1 MRNNSSVYPSDSVEM
16 IENHRFDNDYE
27 RSTLAVDMSK
37 RMLTADGSSKRYDRR
52 GRRTTVA
59 CVPHSSMPILD
70 DNGIGA
76 ERKVH
81 HQSWSELSTSG
92 LFRDAGVGKPPRS
105 RAKRVESSEEIFLED
120 IQDEDLEPSS
130 FPSPSTPLRRDEEMS
145 TLFFRDGLRK
155 IDFVLAYEDSDFRR
169 NEYRDMFQKNL
180 RKAGLEL
187 EIEDKSLSQ
196 DGKTYFLK
204 IHAPYTILRKHAE
217 VLNIKRPIKH
227 KYAEE
232 SFACEDIKPEKDN
245 FIVRFFPSSFRDL
258 FSYDRTLIPDDI
270 DKSDQNYSGSSV
282 NGTLGSR
289 SSCRDVIKYTD
300 AQRSRI
306 VWEILIRTPHHG
318 DGRASTG
325 VLYLVSNGTYT
336 AAYPLHDG
344 PYGKGAYKKEEGE
357 PNLRRLLYSEWARF
371 GCWYKRQPLCLI
383 RRYFGEKTALYFAW
397 LGFYTT
403 MLIPAAFLGLFTMIY
418 GISTMKSNIPSK
430 EICDPDGPGSFP
442 MCPQCDKRCDY
453 WTLKDGCLFSQIV
466 HLFDNAAT
474 VGFAVFMSL
483 WATMFME
490 FWKRKQ
496 ATLAWEWNLADLD
509 YGMEQIRPEYEST
522 VKNYRLNPV
531 TMAIEPF
538 LPFWS
543 KVYRIAAANS
553 AVLFVLSLLLAT
565 VFGLIVY
572 RIILVTVLTA
582 SDHHIWKTYA
592 KITTSITASLVNLVV
607 IVIMDKVYREL
618 TAKLTNLEQPRTQRE
633 YEDSFTF
640 KMFLFEFINMYSSL
654 IYIAFFKGRFFGHPG
669 QAFTLFGFR
678 QDQCELGGCL
688 FEVCV
693 QLAIIMVGK
702 QILNNISELSWA
714 EMMNWW
720 KRWWRT
726 RDGPKDRVATTRWEI
741 DYNLLECDRM
751 ALFDEYLEMVI
762 QFGFVTLFVA
772 AFPLAP
778 LFALLNN
785 IVEIRLDAYKYVT
798 QLRRP
803 LSARVPNIG
812 AWQAILKGLSVFA
825 VISNAFM
832 IAYTSDF
839 IPRLVYMFVTSK
851 NRTLDGYIDNSLSLF
866 NTSDFSDEVRPDEPM
881 LGDLKITVC
890 RYQDYRNPPNHTDPY
905 QLNMR
910 YWHIFAARLSFVV
923 VFEHL
928 VFFITSILAYMI
940 PDIPKSVQQKIM
952 RKRHLAREALYR
964 TEAEEARTVL
974 ETTDETLTGE
984 GDSAILPC

>member
-105 RAKRVESSEEIFLED
+105 RAKRVESNEEIFLED

-187 EIEDKSLSQ
+187 EIEDKSSQVDSEQHQLDKPRFSIAYERHLRTLS
-196 DGKTYFLK
+196 
-204 IHAPYTILRKHAE
+204 E
-217 VLNIKRPIKH
+217 H

-531 TMAIEPF
+531 TMSRF
-538 LPFWS
+538 FRFWS

-678 QDQCELGGCL
+678 QDQVTKIRLL
-688 FEVCV
+688 PVCTSIDIV
-693 QLAIIMVGK
+693 YCR
-702 QILNNISELSWA
+702 

-890 RYQDYRNPPNHTDPY
+890 R
-905 QLNMR
+905 
-910 YWHIFAARLSFVV
+910 
-923 VFEHL
+923 
-928 VFFITSILAYMI
+928 
-940 PDIPKSVQQKIM
+940 
-952 RKRHLAREALYR
+952 
-964 TEAEEARTVL
+964 
-974 ETTDETLTGE
+974 
-984 GDSAILPC
+984 

>member
-105 RAKRVESSEEIFLED
+105 RAKRVESNEEIFLED

-187 EIEDKSLSQ
+187 EIEDKSSQVDSEQHQLDKPRFSIAYERHLRTLS
-196 DGKTYFLK
+196 
-204 IHAPYTILRKHAE
+204 E
-217 VLNIKRPIKH
+217 H

-531 TMAIEPF
+531 TMSRF
-538 LPFWS
+538 FRFWS

-678 QDQCELGGCL
+678 QDQVTKIRLLPVCTSIDIVYCREMMNWWKRWWRTRDGPKDRVATTRWEIDYNLLECDRMALFDEFFGHPGQAFTLFGFRQDQCELGGCL

-751 ALFDEYLEMVI
+751 ALFDDTLKW
-762 QFGFVTLFVA
+762 FGFVTLFVA

-890 RYQDYRNPPNHTDPY
+890 R
-905 QLNMR
+905 
-910 YWHIFAARLSFVV
+910 
-923 VFEHL
+923 
-928 VFFITSILAYMI
+928 
-940 PDIPKSVQQKIM
+940 
-952 RKRHLAREALYR
+952 
-964 TEAEEARTVL
+964 
-974 ETTDETLTGE
+974 
-984 GDSAILPC
+984 

>member
-1 MRNNSSVYPSDSVEM
+1 MRNNSSSVHPIDRVDNQEINYSSNKDYLPSS
-16 IENHRFDNDYE
+16 
-27 RSTLAVDMSK
+27 LAVDVNKRLHFLQTPPNTMSQNSEK
-37 RMLTADGSSKRYDRR
+37 R

-59 CVPHSSMPILD
+59 CVSPHMNEILNDYDRHHHRSLTELHTFGKYNEHGVYRNGKKSST
-70 DNGIGA
+70 
-76 ERKVH
+76 K
-81 HQSWSELSTSG
+81 LS
-92 LFRDAGVGKPPRS
+92 D
-105 RAKRVESSEEIFLED
+105 EMFLED
-120 IQDEDLEPSS
+120 IQDEDLNSPN
-130 FPSPSTPLRRDEEMS
+130 FPSPATPLRNVDEMS
-145 TLFFRDGLRK
+145 TLYFRDGVRK

-169 NEYRDMFQKNL
+169 NEYRNMFHKNL
-180 RKAGLEL
+180 RQAGLEL
-187 EIEDKSLSQ
+187 ELEDKSLSQ

-204 IHAPYTILRKHAE
+204 LHAPYSILKKHAD
-217 VLNIKRPIKH
+217 VLNIKRPIKND
-227 KYAEE
+227 E
-232 SFACEDIKPEKDN
+232 FKPSKQTSLSS
-245 FIVRFFPSSFRDL
+245 FFPGSFKNI
-258 FSYDRTLIPDDI
+258 FGYDSNLIPDDI
-270 DKSDQNYSGSSV
+270 DIEYKNEAYSGSMD
-282 NGTLGSR
+282 SR
-289 SSCRDVIKYTD
+289 NCPDLIYYTD

-325 VLYLVSNGTYT
+325 VLYLVSNGTYK

-344 PYGKGAYKKEEGE
+344 PYGKGPCQSDEEH
-357 PNLRRLLYSEWARF
+357 NTRRLLYSEWARF
-371 GCWYKRQPLCLI
+371 GCWYKRQPLGLI
-383 RRYFGEKTALYFAW
+383 RRYFGEKTGLYFAW

-403 MLIPAAFLGLFTMIY
+403 MLIPAAFLGLLTMIY
-418 GISTMKSNIPSK
+418 GVSTMKSNIPSK
-430 EICDPDGPGSFP
+430 EICDPHGAGGIP
-442 MCPQCDKRCDY
+442 MCPQCDRRCDY
-453 WTLKDGCLFSQIV
+453 WELKEGCLFSRIV
-466 HLFDNAAT
+466 HLFDNSAT

-509 YGMEQIRPEYEST
+509 YGMEQIRPEYETS
-522 VKNYRLNPV
+522 VKHYRLNPV

-543 KVYRIAAANS
+543 KVYRIAAAHS

-565 VFGLIVY
+565 VFGMIVY
-572 RIILVTVLTA
+572 RIILVTVLMA
-582 SDHHIWKTYA
+582 SDNDIWKTYA
-592 KITTSITASLVNLVV
+592 KITTSITASSLNLVV
-607 IVIMDKVYREL
+607 IIIMDKVYREL

-669 QAFTLFGFR
+669 KTFTLFGYR

-714 EMMNWW
+714 EVMNWW

-726 RDGPKDRVATTRWEI
+726 RDGPKDRKATTRWEI
-741 DYNLLECDRM
+741 DYNLLECDHM

-812 AWQAILKGLSVFA
+812 AWQTILKGLSVFA

-839 IPRLVYMFVTSK
+839 IPRLVYVFVTSE
-851 NRTLDGYIDNSLSLF
+851 NRTLDGYINNSLSIF
-866 NTSDFSDEVRPDEPM
+866 RTSDFNNITAPEMPDIKGKM
-881 LGDLKITVC
+881 IDIC
-890 RYQDYRNPPNHTDPY
+890 RYQDYRNPPEHPRAY
-905 QLNMR
+905 ELNMR

-928 VFFITSILAYMI
+928 VFFVTGILAWMI

-952 RKRHLAREALYR
+952 RKRYLAREALYK

-974 ETTDETLTGE
+974 ETSAHELAPD
-984 GDSAILPC
+984 GDSVVLPC

>member
-1 MRNNSSVYPSDSVEM
+1 MPSNSSSVHPLDDEDT
-16 IENHRFDNDYE
+16 HSLDYRRE
-27 RSTLAVDMSK
+27 K
-37 RMLTADGSSKRYDRR
+37 DRR
-52 GRRTTVA
+52 SSLAIDVQRRVQLFSGSDWNRTRRTTVA
-59 CVPHSSMPILD
+59 YFPPHRSMTELNHFRETAAGAGEDIFVEDIVDEDLSSTTFS
-70 DNGIGA
+70 
-76 ERKVH
+76 R
-81 HQSWSELSTSG
+81 STSRYPDLDAELASL
-92 LFRDAGVGKPPRS
+92 LFRDGA
-105 RAKRVESSEEIFLED
+105 
-120 IQDEDLEPSS
+120 
-130 FPSPSTPLRRDEEMS
+130 
-145 TLFFRDGLRK
+145 RK
-155 IDFVLAYEDSDFRR
+155 IDFVLAFQDCDSRRSEFRK
-169 NEYRDMFQKNL
+169 MFQENL
-180 RKAGLEL
+180 RKAGLHTEL
-187 EIEDKSLSQ
+187 EDKSLSQ

-204 IHAPYTILRKHAE
+204 IHAPNNVLRKHAD
-217 VLNIKRPIKH
+217 VLGIKRPIKGG
-227 KYAEE
+227 
-232 SFACEDIKPEKDN
+232 ACLEKE
-245 FIVRFFPSSFRDL
+245 RKGPSSLGALVPRAFWDL
-258 FSYDRTLIPDDI
+258 LSYDRELIPEDSDKDEALTHNGDI
-270 DKSDQNYSGSSV
+270 IN
-282 NGTLGSR
+282 
-289 SSCRDVIKYTD
+289 YTD

-306 VWEILIRTPHHG
+306 VWEILIRTPYHS

-325 VLYLVSNGTYT
+325 VLYLVSNGTYA

-344 PYGKGAYKKEEGE
+344 PYGKGAFRKGEEE
-357 PNLRRLLYSEWARF
+357 PNARRLLYSEWSRAA
-371 GCWYKRQPLCLI
+371 CWYKRQPLGLI
-383 RRYFGEKTALYFAW
+383 RSYFGEKTSLYFAW

-403 MLIPAAFLGLFTMIY
+403 MLIPAAFLGLLTMIY
-418 GISTMKSNIPSK
+418 GVSTMHTNIPSR
-430 EICDPDGPGSFP
+430 EICDENGAGSFD
-442 MCPQCDKRCDY
+442 MCPQCDRKCDY
-453 WTLKDGCLFSQIV
+453 WKLKEGCVFSKIV
-466 HLFDNAAT
+466 HLFDNSAT

-490 FWKRKQ
+490 LWKRKQ

-572 RIILVTVLTA
+572 RIIVVTVLTA
-582 SDHHIWKTYA
+582 SDHPVLQPYA
-592 KITTSITASLVNLVV
+592 KIATSVTASLLNLVV
-607 IVIMDKVYREL
+607 IIIMDKVYRNL
-618 TAKLTNLEQPRTQRE
+618 TAQLTNLEQPRTQRE
-633 YEDSFTF
+633 YEDTFTF

-669 QAFTLFGFR
+669 DTFTLFGFR

-714 EMMNWW
+714 EVMNWW

-726 RDGPKDRVATTRWEI
+726 RDGPRDRKATTRWEM

-785 IVEIRLDAYKYVT
+785 IVEIRLDAYKFVT

-803 LSARVPNIG
+803 LSARVPSIG
-812 AWQAILKGLSVFA
+812 AWQTILKGLSVFA

-839 IPRLVYMFVTSK
+839 IPRLVYVFVTNPERS
-851 NRTLDGYIDNSLSLF
+851 LDGYIESSLSVF
-866 NTSDFSDEVRPDEPM
+866 DAKHFSNDTRPLEQTDVQM
-881 LGDLKITVC
+881 C
-890 RYQDYRNPPNHTDPY
+890 RYQDYRNPPDDPERY
-905 QLNMR
+905 QLNVR

-928 VFFITSILAYMI
+928 VFLVTSLLSYLI
-940 PDIPKSVQQKIM
+940 PDIPKSVQQKIQ
-952 RKRHLAREALYR
+952 RKRFLAREALYR
-964 TEAEEARTVL
+964 TSEEAERTL
-974 ETTDETLTGE
+974 EEDTMTGE
-984 GDSAILPC
+984 AAALPC

>member
-1 MRNNSSVYPSDSVEM
+1 MRANASSIHPMASDSVQDC
-16 IENHRFDNDYE
+16 RRCSKDSQ
-27 RSTLAVDMSK
+27 RSSLAVDVTK
-37 RMLTADGSSKRYDRR
+37 RFQLMTSSDAAPKRNQRK

-59 CVPHSSMPILD
+59 CLPQGSETFLLENEPDVDRSHHHSLT
-70 DNGIGA
+70 
-76 ERKVH
+76 
-81 HQSWSELSTSG
+81 ELSTFG
-92 LFRDAGVGKPPRS
+92 IYREPRHKTSNGS
-105 RAKRVESSEEIFLED
+105 RVRTRSSDEIFLED
-120 IQDEDLEPSS
+120 VQDEDLEPSS
-130 FPSPSTPLRRDEEMS
+130 FPSPSAPLRDNEEMS
-145 TLFFRDGLRK
+145 TLYFRDGVRK
-155 IDFVLAYEDSDFRR
+155 IDFVLAFQDSDYRR
-169 NEYRDMFQKNL
+169 NEFRKMFQENL
-180 RKAGLEL
+180 RKAGLEIEL
-187 EIEDKSLSQ
+187 EDKSLSQ

-204 IHAPYTILRKHAE
+204 IHAPYSILRKHAE
-217 VLNIKRPIKH
+217 VLNIKRPIKG
-227 KYAEE
+227 
-232 SFACEDIKPEKDN
+232 EDFKPVKEKGL
-245 FIVRFFPSSFRDL
+245 SSFFLGSFKDL

-270 DKSDQNYSGSSV
+270 DKN
-282 NGTLGSR
+282 
-289 SSCRDVIKYTD
+289 DVIHGSTTNGIIRPDIINYTD

-344 PYGKGAYKKEEGE
+344 PYGKGAFKREEEE
-357 PNLRRLLYSEWARF
+357 PNARRLLYSEWARAA
-371 GCWYKRQPLCLI
+371 CWYKRQPLGLI
-383 RRYFGEKTALYFAW
+383 RRYFGEKTSLYFAW

-403 MLIPAAFLGLFTMIY
+403 MLIPAAFLGLLTMIY
-418 GISTMKSNIPSK
+418 GVSTMNSNIPSK
-430 EICDPDGPGSFP
+430 EICDEQGPGEFV
-442 MCPQCDKRCDY
+442 MCPQCNRRCDY
-453 WTLKDGCLFSQIV
+453 WRLKEGCLFSKIV
-466 HLFDNAAT
+466 HLFDNAVT

-553 AVLFVLSLLLAT
+553 AVLFVLSLLLGT
-565 VFGLIVY
+565 VFGMIVY

-582 SDHHIWKTYA
+582 SDHPIWQPYA
-592 KITTSITASLVNLVV
+592 KITTSITASLLNLVV

-618 TAKLTNLEQPRTQRE
+618 TAKLTDLEQPRTQRE

-669 QAFTLFGFR
+669 HTFTLFGFR

-726 RDGPKDRVATTRWEI
+726 RDGPKDRKATTRWEI

-812 AWQAILKGLSVFA
+812 AWQTILKGLSVFA

-839 IPRLVYMFVTSK
+839 IPRLVYIFVTSK
-851 NRTLDGYIDNSLSLF
+851 DQTLNGYINNSLSYF
-866 NTSDFSDEVRPDEPM
+866 DPEDFTDDTRPMNSSLNETGLM
-881 LGDLKITVC
+881 C
-890 RYQDYRNPPNHTDPY
+890 RYQDYRNPPNDPEEY
-905 QLNMR
+905 QLNMK

-928 VFFITSILAYMI
+928 VFFVTSILAYMI

-952 RKRHLAREALYR
+952 RKRYLAREALYK

-974 ETTDETLTGE
+974 EGSVD
-984 GDSAILPC
+984 GDNAALPC